1 MTWKVREEGS
11 PRVREGLS
19 LQQVLEGLEEGEWS
33 PTDEV
38 RGPDDRDWTPFESH
52 PVFADAVALEP
63 LPSHD
68 DDETHVDM
76 TPLIDVAMVLLVFFI
91 LIFTYSVLEKRL
103 EAPNASSAHA
113 GPAVI
118 TKEDVE
124 QQMIQ
129 VSARRENGKTI
140 YRIETK
146 EVPKERLLTELTGF
160 VRQTKH
166 TMLLLEADPDVPHG
180 DTVYIED
187 MAKGAGMDRVLLL
200 APPEEKKP

>member
-11 PRVREGLS
+11 PRVREGLT
-19 LQQVLEGLEEGEWS
+19 LEQVLEGLEDGEWS

-38 RGPDDRDWTPFESH
+38 RGPDDADWTRFENH
-52 PVFADAVALEP
+52 PKFAEAVALEP
-63 LPSHD
+63 LPAGHD
-68 DDETHVDM
+68 DEETHVDM

-124 QQMIQ
+124 KQMIQ
-129 VSARRENGKTI
+129 VTARRANGKTV
-140 YRIETK
+140 YLVEGT
-146 EVPKERLLTELTGF
+146 EVPRDRL
-160 VRQTKH
+160 
-166 TMLLLEADPDVPHG
+166 
-180 DTVYIED
+180 
-187 MAKGAGMDRVLLL
+187 
-200 APPEEKKP
+200 

>member
-1 MTWKVREEGS
+1 MTWKVRQEGS
-11 PRVREGLS
+11 PQFRDGLS
-19 LQQVLEGLEEGEWS
+19 LQEVSEGLAEGEWS

-52 PVFADAVALEP
+52 PVFAEAVALEP
-63 LPSHD
+63 LPPHED
-68 DDETHVDM
+68 EETHVDM

-91 LIFTYSVLEKRL
+91 LLFTYSVLEKRL

-118 TKEDVE
+118 TKDEVE
-124 QQMIQ
+124 NQMIQ
-129 VSARRENGKTI
+129 VSARRENGKTV
-140 YRIETK
+140 YRVENK
-146 EVPKERLLTELTGF
+146 EVARDRLLVELVGF

-166 TMLLLEADPDVPHG
+166 TILLLEADPDVPHG

-187 MAKGAGMDRVLLL
+187 MAKGAGMERVLLL
-200 APPEEKKP
+200 APSDDKKP